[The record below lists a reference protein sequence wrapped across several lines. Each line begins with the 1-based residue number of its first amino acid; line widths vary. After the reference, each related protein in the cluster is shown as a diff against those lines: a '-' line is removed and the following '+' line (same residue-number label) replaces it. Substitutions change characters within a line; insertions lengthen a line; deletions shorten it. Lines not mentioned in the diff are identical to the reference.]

1 MISKIFSSTSSVEDA
16 AVSAHFDVSRV
27 LRMLALFHL
36 DSSRLCCVYCAT
48 QELKR
53 PGLHKTFY
61 VYYLPTHECQIIK
74 REEEEEK
81 KKKRKEKKR
90 KKPWLNARHL
100 VISKIELVALRA
112 KKFMHFSSFC
122 FFFFSFFFSL
132 IFLFYFFFFLCC
144 IVLVKLIFFTVV

>member
-74 REEEEEK
+74 REEEEEE
-81 KKKRKEKKR
+81 KKKRKEKK
-90 KKPWLNARHL
+90 KTMVKCQ
-100 VISKIELVALRA
+100 ALGYFENRIGRFTSEKVYA
-112 KKFMHFSSFC
+112 FFLILF

-132 IFLFYFFFFLCC
+132 IFYFTFSSFSVALFS
-144 IVLVKLIFFTVV
+144 

>member
-74 REEEEEK
+74 REEEEEEKK
-81 KKKRKEKKR
+81 KKKRKETKSMYILR
-90 KKPWLNARHL
+90 LLDLSFSTSRF
-100 VISKIELVALRA
+100 VICTISQKSCFTYCSIDTFNIYFINERGKATL
-112 KKFMHFSSFC
+112 SS
-122 FFFFSFFFSL
+122 
-132 IFLFYFFFFLCC
+132 
-144 IVLVKLIFFTVV
+144 

>member
-74 REEEEEK
+74 REEEEEEKK
-81 KKKRKEKKR
+81 KKKRKEKNQYVNCIIMVVTSQI
-90 KKPWLNARHL
+90 LNT
-100 VISKIELVALRA
+100 
-112 KKFMHFSSFC
+112 KFLYETST
-122 FFFFSFFFSL
+122 
-132 IFLFYFFFFLCC
+132 
-144 IVLVKLIFFTVV
+144 K